1 MSQKLGKPILKL
13 TDDDY
18 NTHGMDKLITEKGP
32 AYNMNI
38 KIFNELQHT
47 ITGWPGGKPNVDDS
61 QRPERANPAK
71 RMYYYSLHIQ
81 MMMLSLW
88 GTFIKL
94 ADQGHNVHVAYQ
106 TSGNAAVWDD
116 DVLRYLEF
124 AEDFSKLVGF
134 DDQKVKNI
142 YKDNVEIFE
151 QKTKSDRY
159 RICKK
164 S

>member
-71 RMYYYSLHIQ
+71 RMYYYSLPHP
-81 MMMLSLW
+81 
-88 GTFIKL
+88 
-94 ADQGHNVHVAYQ
+94 
-106 TSGNAAVWDD
+106 DD
-116 DVLRYLEF
+116 DVISMGEHLLN
-124 AEDFSKLVGF
+124 L
-134 DDQKVKNI
+134 QT
-142 YKDNVEIFE
+142 KDIM
-151 QKTKSDRY
+151 SM
-159 RICKK
+159 
-164 S
+164 

>member
-1 MSQKLGKPILKL
+1 
-13 TDDDY
+13 
-18 NTHGMDKLITEKGP
+18 
-32 AYNMNI
+32 
-38 KIFNELQHT
+38 
-47 ITGWPGGKPNVDDS
+47 
-61 QRPERANPAK
+61 
-71 RMYYYSLHIQ
+71 

-151 QKTKSDRY
+151 QKNQIRQ
-159 RICKK
+159 IQNL
-164 S
+164 

>member
-18 NTHGMDKLITEKGP
+18 NTHGMDKLITEKEP

-71 RMYYYSLHIQ
+71 KNVLLFSPHPDDDVISMG
-81 MMMLSLW
+81 

-134 DDQKVKNI
+134 DDQKVKI
-142 YKDNVEIFE
+142 S
-151 QKTKSDRY
+151 TK
-159 RICKK
+159 KM
-164 S
+164 